1 LILRIKKCKFLK
13 LIVLTKGRKMKK
25 TFALSALVMSLIL
38 VSCKGGKVD
47 LKTDEDKTFYT
58 LGTMFG
64 SRLNNLELSEK
75 EIDALAAGLRDSA
88 GKKELQ
94 VKPEEFQNK
103 IQEVFSARMKVFAE
117 KVKKTG
123 SEYLEKFV
131 SDGAEK
137 TASGLAY
144 KIENAGSGK
153 KPKAEDVVEV
163 HYHGTLIDGTVFDS
177 SKERNT
183 PVSFPLNRVIKGWT
197 EGLQLVGEGGKIR
210 LVIPSDLAYGDAGAP
225 PKIPG
230 GSTLVFEVELISV
243 KGPEAAKPAA
253 AAAPA
258 PRKPSKKK
266 M

>member
-1 LILRIKKCKFLK
+1 
-13 LIVLTKGRKMKK
+13 MKK
-25 TFALSALVMSLIL
+25 TFALSAVVIALVLSG
-38 VSCKGGKVD
+38 CKGGGSKVE

-64 SRLNNLELSEK
+64 SRLNNLDLTEK

-88 GKKELQ
+88 AKKPLA
-94 VKPEEFQNK
+94 VKPEEYQNK
-103 IQEVFSARMKVFAE
+103 IQEIFSARMKTFAD
-117 KVKKTG
+117 KVKKEGTAF
-123 SEYLEKFV
+123 LEKFV
-131 SDGAEK
+131 SEGAQK

-144 KIENAGSGK
+144 KIENAGSAK
-153 KPKAEDVVEV
+153 KPKAEETVEV

-177 SKERNT
+177 SKERNQ

-197 EGLQLVGEGGKIR
+197 EGLQLIGEGGKVR
-210 LVIPSDLAYGDAGAP
+210 LVIPSELAYGDAGAP

-230 GSTLVFEVELISV
+230 GATLIFDVELISI
-243 KGPEAAKPAA
+243 KGAEA

-258 PRKPSKKK
+258 AAAPRKASKKK

>member
-1 LILRIKKCKFLK
+1 
-13 LIVLTKGRKMKK
+13 MKK
-25 TFALSALVMSLIL
+25 TFALGALALTMALVGCS
-38 VSCKGGKVD
+38 KGGKVE

-64 SRLNNLELSEK
+64 SRLNNLDLTEK
-75 EIDALAAGLRDSA
+75 EIDALAQGLKDSA
-88 GKKELQ
+88 AKKELAL
-94 VKPEEFQNK
+94 KPEEFQNK
-103 IQEVFSARMKVFAE
+103 IQEVFSERMKKFAE

-123 SEYLEKFV
+123 TEFLTKFV
-131 SDGAEK
+131 SDGGTK

-144 KIENAGSGK
+144 KIENAGSAK
-153 KPKAEDVVEV
+153 KPKAEDTVEV

-177 SKERNT
+177 SKERNQ

-197 EGLQLVGEGGKIR
+197 EGLQLIGEGGKIK

-230 GSTLVFEVELISV
+230 GSTLVFDVELISI
-243 KGPEAAKPAA
+243 KAPEAVK

-258 PRKPSKKK
+258 PARKESKKK
-266 M
+266 KI

>member
-1 LILRIKKCKFLK
+1 
-13 LIVLTKGRKMKK
+13 MKK
-25 TFALSALVMSLIL
+25 TLALSAVVIALVLSG
-38 VSCKGGKVD
+38 CKGGGSKVE

-64 SRLNNLELSEK
+64 SRLNNLDLTEA

-88 GKKELQ
+88 AKKPLA
-94 VKPEEFQNK
+94 VKPEEYQNK
-103 IQEVFSARMKVFAE
+103 IQEIFSARMKTFAD
-117 KVKKTG
+117 KVKKEGTAF
-123 SEYLEKFV
+123 LEKFV
-131 SDGAEK
+131 SEGAQK

-144 KIENAGSGK
+144 KIENAGSAK
-153 KPKAEDVVEV
+153 KPKAEETVEV

-177 SKERNT
+177 SKERNQ

-197 EGLQLVGEGGKIR
+197 EGLQLIGEGGKVR
-210 LVIPSDLAYGDAGAP
+210 LVIPSELAYGDAGAP

-230 GSTLVFEVELISV
+230 GATLIFDVELISI
-243 KGPEAAKPAA
+243 KGAEA

-258 PRKPSKKK
+258 AAAPRKASKKK

>member
-1 LILRIKKCKFLK
+1 
-13 LIVLTKGRKMKK
+13 MKK
-25 TFALSALVMSLIL
+25 TFALSALVMSMII
-38 VSCKGGKVD
+38 VGCKGGKAD

-64 SRLNNLELSEK
+64 SRLNNLDLTDK
-75 EIDALAAGLRDSA
+75 EIDALSAGLRDSA
-88 GKKELQ
+88 SKKELQ
-94 VKPEEFQNK
+94 VKPEEYQGK
-103 IQEVFSARMKVFAE
+103 IQEVFSGRMKKFAE
-117 KVKKTG
+117 KVKKDG
-123 SEYLEKFV
+123 SEYLEKFI
-131 SDGAEK
+131 SDGGQK

-144 KIENAGSGK
+144 KIESEGSVK

-177 SKERNT
+177 SKERNQ

-197 EGLQLVGEGGKIR
+197 EGLQLVGEGGKIK

-230 GSTLVFEVELISV
+230 GSTLVFDVELITV
-243 KGPEAAKPAA
+243 KGPEKAA
-253 AAAPA
+253 ATAPAAPA
-258 PRKPSKKK
+258 RKASKKK

>member
-1 LILRIKKCKFLK
+1 
-13 LIVLTKGRKMKK
+13 MKK

-103 IQEVFSARMKVFAE
+103 IQEVFSERMKKFAE
-117 KVKKTG
+117 KVKLTG
-123 SEYLEKFV
+123 SEYLAKFV
-131 SDGAEK
+131 SEGAEK

-144 KIENAGSGK
+144 KIENAGSNK

-177 SKERNT
+177 SKERNQ

-197 EGLQLVGEGGKIR
+197 EGLQLVGEGGKIK

-230 GSTLVFEVELISV
+230 GSTLIFDVELITV
-243 KGPEAAKPAA
+243 KGPEAKPAA